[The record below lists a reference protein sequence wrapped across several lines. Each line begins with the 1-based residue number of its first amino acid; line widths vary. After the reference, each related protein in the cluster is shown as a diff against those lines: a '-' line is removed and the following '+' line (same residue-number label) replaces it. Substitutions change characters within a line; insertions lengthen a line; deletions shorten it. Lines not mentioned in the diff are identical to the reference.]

1 MHKTVAVSVLTV
13 DEAPA
18 VLATANLLAV
28 DNNVLLRT
36 NNGKGDDALVHIS
49 TGDNRDANPKCL
61 P

>member
-36 NNGKGDDALVHIS
+36 NDGKGDDALVHIS
-49 TGDNRDANPKCL
+49 TRDNHDANPKCL